1 LGDQFIFR
9 NDLSRAG
16 KKVGI
21 DGGVCT
27 LVGLEPMVSAT
38 LQCVATAE
46 LPRGQITVQGLA
58 TFTDG
63 PSTFEL
69 AITGGTGRFR
79 EAHGVLTIEQVSDT
93 ESLLTFRIIR

>member
-46 LPRGQITVQGLA
+46 LPRGRSRCKGWPRLQTAPRRSSLRSPAG
-58 TFTDG
+58 
-63 PSTFEL
+63 
-69 AITGGTGRFR
+69 
-79 EAHGVLTIEQVSDT
+79 QVDSAKPT
-93 ESLLTFRIIR
+93 AC